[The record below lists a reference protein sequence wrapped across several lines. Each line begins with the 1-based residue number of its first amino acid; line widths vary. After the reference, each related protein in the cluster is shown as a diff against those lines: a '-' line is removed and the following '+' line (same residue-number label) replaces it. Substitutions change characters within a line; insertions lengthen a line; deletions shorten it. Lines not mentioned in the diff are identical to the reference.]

1 MIYLK
6 VTQYFNFAFPLNF
19 LDLNFDC
26 KEINIYPL
34 NLDHLNDYF
43 HKEAQL
49 FDFAVPLNF
58 LDLSLISQDLSS
70 YYTVH

>member
-26 KEINIYPL
+26 IEINIYPL
-34 NLDHLNDYF
+34 NLDYLNDYL
-43 HKEAQL
+43 HKGAQL
-49 FDFAVPLNF
+49 FNFAVPLNF
-58 LDLSLISQDLSS
+58 LDLSLNSQDLN
-70 YYTVH
+70 